1 MYDRTLAVPR
11 EERGRTVISVGVA
24 CCMHCHRLTES
35 PVPLRTIRS
44 TCGPATTLYACP
56 PCMTT
61 QGSRANTA
69 SAAGGQATTASADTA
84 SAAGG
89 QATTASAA
97 EAPAAISPAGV

>member
-1 MYDRTLAVPR
+1 MYHRTLAVPR

-61 QGSRANTA
+61 QGGRANTA

-84 SAAGG
+84 SAA
-89 QATTASAA
+89 

>member
-11 EERGRTVISVGVA
+11 EERGRAVISVGVA
-24 CCMHCHRLTES
+24 CCMYCHRLTES

-69 SAAGGQATTASADTA
+69 SAADGQAATASAD
-84 SAAGG
+84 
-89 QATTASAA
+89 TASAA